1 MTTDARPKLPREWY
15 EPRPLATAAFVAFA
29 LGMLFIPGLSAVH
42 LMRMDIAWWWK
53 ALGVPPLVCL
63 AGHGVHLTGWVGHEG
78 LHCNLHRNKYVSFT
92 VAIAGVVAV
101 RLEMVDAKSG
111 AGAAL
116 QLHWLCL
123 ALAVG
128 TGFTFLQH
136 LYLLLRTRPVAAELG
151 HST

>member
-29 LGMLFIPGLSAVH
+29 LGMLFIPGLSAAH

-92 VAIAGVVAV
+92 VAILVA
-101 RLEMVDAKSG
+101 
-111 AGAAL
+111 
-116 QLHWLCL
+116 
-123 ALAVG
+123 AVG
-128 TGFTFLQH
+128 TSSVVGHALNHWNHHRYVNTDSDPDAQMYAQYKTFWS
-136 LYLLLRTRPVAAELG
+136 RIFGPR
-151 HST
+151 STSH